1 MFGRFFIPED
11 HIFYRSPSGLSAAFV
26 NLRPIVPGHVLVVPQ
41 RVVDREKE
49 LDEEESLD
57 LWKTVREVGHRVEEE
72 YKASALNIAVQDGKA
87 AGQSV
92 PHVHFHILPRAVG
105 DFERNDDV
113 YDKIEEFDARPTK
126 LHVPEDSERKDR
138 TFEEMKEEAG
148 RLRRLFAVN
157 T

>member
-1 MFGRFFIPED
+1 MFGRFFIPEE

-49 LDEEESLD
+49 LEDEESLD
-57 LWKTVREVGHRVEEE
+57 LWRTVREVGHRVEEE

-92 PHVHFHILPRAVG
+92 PHVHFHILPRLAG

-113 YDKIEEFDARPTK
+113 YDKVIEGLDLGHEVTLLLDRRVRRQADQATSARG
-126 LHVPEDSERKDR
+126 
-138 TFEEMKEEAG
+138 F
-148 RLRRLFAVN
+148 
-157 T
+157 